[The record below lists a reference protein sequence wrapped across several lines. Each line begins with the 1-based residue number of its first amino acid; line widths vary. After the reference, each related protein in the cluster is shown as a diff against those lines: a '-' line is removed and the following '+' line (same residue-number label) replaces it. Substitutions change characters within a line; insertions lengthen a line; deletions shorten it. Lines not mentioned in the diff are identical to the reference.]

1 MPAVNSWNV
10 CFNRM
15 RADDEKLEFVA
26 YLHNEKNKYSG
37 ILMMN

>member
-1 MPAVNSWNV
+1 MKCVFSYF
-10 CFNRM
+10 FNRM

-26 YLHNEKNKYSG
+26 YLHNEKINSG